1 MGTNNNFNKGRDGE
15 RLIVIITAPSGAG
28 KTTIAKALLKQYPEL
43 ALSVSVT
50 TRAPRDGEVNG
61 VDYYFIPVA
70 EFEKKIATGD
80 FVEYEMVYNG
90 KYYGTLKSEL
100 GRIWTMGRIPLRV
113 VDVVGALSIQ
123 EKYPKDSLSIFIMP
137 PSLESLRERLSGRG
151 TETPQ
156 SLEERVQRAAYE
168 LNFADRFEKV
178 IINDVLEEAIE
189 AVNETVGDFLKIKNG
204 TNT

>member
-1 MGTNNNFNKGRDGE
+1 MPEPIHK
-15 RLIVIITAPSGAG
+15 IVIITAPSGAG

-61 VDYYFIPVA
+61 ADYYFIPVT

-100 GRIWTMGRIPLRV
+100 ERIWMTGRIPLRV
-113 VDVVGALSIQ
+113 VDVVGALRIQ
-123 EKYPKDSLSIFIMP
+123 QKYPQDSLSIFIKP
-137 PSLESLRERLSGRG
+137 PSIESLRERLTGRG

-168 LNFADRFEKV
+168 IGFADRFEKV
-178 IINDVLEEAIE
+178 IINDVLEDAIK
-189 AVNETVGDFLKIKNG
+189 AVNTTVGDFLKIKKGINI
-204 TNT
+204 

>member
-1 MGTNNNFNKGRDGE
+1 MSEPIHK
-15 RLIVIITAPSGAG
+15 IVIITAPSGAG

-61 VDYYFIPVA
+61 VDYYFIPVT
-70 EFEKKIATGD
+70 EFEKEIAAGD

-100 GRIWTMGRIPLRV
+100 ERIWMTGRIPLRV
-113 VDVVGALSIQ
+113 VDVVGALRIQ
-123 EKYPKDSLSIFIMP
+123 EKYPQDSLSIFIKP
-137 PSLESLRERLSGRG
+137 PSIESLRERLTGRG

-168 LNFADRFEKV
+168 IGFADRFEKV
-178 IINDVLEEAIE
+178 IINDVLEDAIE
-189 AVNETVGDFLKIKNG
+189 AVNTTVGDFLTLKKG
-204 TNT
+204 TNI

>member
-1 MGTNNNFNKGRDGE
+1 MTTRNHK
-15 RLIVIITAPSGAG
+15 IIIITAPSGAG

-61 VDYYFIPVA
+61 EDYYFIPVT
-70 EFEKKIATGD
+70 EFEKKIIAGD
-80 FVEYEMVYNG
+80 FVEYEMVYSG

-100 GRIWTMGRIPLRV
+100 ERIWLTGRIPLRV
-113 VDVVGALSIQ
+113 VDVVGALRIQ
-123 EKYPKDSLSIFIMP
+123 EKYPRDSLSIFIEP
-137 PSLESLRERLSGRG
+137 PSLESLRERLVRRG

-168 LNFADRFEKV
+168 LGFADRFEKV
-178 IINDVLEEAIE
+178 IINDVLEEAIK
-189 AVNETVGDFLKIKNG
+189 AVNATVGDFLKIKNG
-204 TNT
+204 TNI